1 MARDMEK
8 QIKEL
13 KKQNSYLLDR
23 LDKAY
28 NDKMLLRQESMKSK
42 KTVKDTHVLSI
53 MRSYDLIKEVAN
65 VIKK

>member
-42 KTVKDTHVLSI
+42 KTVKTVNNVVLENGKI
-53 MRSYDLIKEVAN
+53 
-65 VIKK
+65 

>member
-28 NDKMLLRQESMKSK
+28 NDKMLLRQKNIKSQSTVE
-42 KTVKDTHVLSI
+42 TVKEAIIQDGKVS
-53 MRSYDLIKEVAN
+53 R
-65 VIKK
+65 

>member
-42 KTVKDTHVLSI
+42 ETVKTVKDAV
-53 MRSYDLIKEVAN
+53 KEGAN
-65 VIKK
+65 ASL

>member
-1 MARDMEK
+1 MEK

-28 NDKMLLRQESMKSK
+28 NDKMLLRQQNIKSQSTVE
-42 KTVKDTHVLSI
+42 TVKEAIIQDGKVS
-53 MRSYDLIKEVAN
+53 R
-65 VIKK
+65 

>member
-28 NDKMLLRQESMKSK
+28 NDKMLLRQQNIKSQSTVE
-42 KTVKDTHVLSI
+42 TVKEAIIQDGKVS
-53 MRSYDLIKEVAN
+53 R
-65 VIKK
+65 

>member
-1 MARDMEK
+1 MEQLKK

-42 KTVKDTHVLSI
+42 KTVKTVKNVVLENGKI
-53 MRSYDLIKEVAN
+53 
-65 VIKK
+65 

>member
-1 MARDMEK
+1 MTADMEQLKK

-13 KKQNSYLLDR
+13 KKTNSYLLDR

-42 KTVKDTHVLSI
+42 KTVKTVKNVVLENGKI
-53 MRSYDLIKEVAN
+53 
-65 VIKK
+65 